1 MPKSRP
7 GFRAFLSSDIPAELR
22 VFLGVW
28 CKFAGHA
35 LSDSWVTRNGN
46 LGFRADTNW
55 CQNLSGVSR
64 LRDVSRLRG
73 VGRLLR
79 GLKLAPAPNSLLKL
93 RYPATL
99 LLFPTGQVLYS
110 RP

>member
-1 MPKSRP
+1 VGS
-7 GFRAFLSSDIPAELR
+7 
-22 VFLGVW
+22 
-28 CKFAGHA
+28 

-55 CQNLSGVSR
+55 CQNLRG
-64 LRDVSRLRG
+64 VSRLRG